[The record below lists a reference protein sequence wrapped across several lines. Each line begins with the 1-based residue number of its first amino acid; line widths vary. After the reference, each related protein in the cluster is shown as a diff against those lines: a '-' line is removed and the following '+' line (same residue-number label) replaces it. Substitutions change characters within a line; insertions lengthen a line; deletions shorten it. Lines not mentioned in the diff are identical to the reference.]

1 VKGVEGSVE
10 LGCEIERDRVPGLRL
25 IQREEANVWCCGA
38 ELDECHVEALRE
50 RVPAR
55 YHHACV
61 GPGTPTIVQAMN
73 TERFMLAFLTYEEN
87 A

>member
-1 VKGVEGSVE
+1 M
-10 LGCEIERDRVPGLRL
+10 
-25 IQREEANVWCCGA
+25 WCCGA

-73 TERFMLAFLTYEEN
+73 AERFMLAFLTYEEN